1 MDGSLGSYFKTN
13 TGRWS
18 DIFLLTLSKATFLG
32 ICMALFMAISMIFS
46 GYSLAMSNSLS
57 SFSLRYLLSSFVLLQ
72 MMLRAKEYGMALEV
86 ALG

>member
-18 DIFLLTLSKATFLG
+18 DIFLLTFSKATFLG
-32 ICMALFMAISMIFS
+32 ICMALFMAVSMRFS
-46 GYSLAMSNSLS
+46 GYSLARSNSLS
-57 SFSLRYLLSSFVLLQ
+57 YFSLRSLLSSFVQ
-72 MMLRAKEYGMALEV
+72 IRMILRAKEYGMALEV